1 MAEKILIVDDDID
14 TLRLVG
20 LMLQRQGYEI
30 SAASNGIQALA
41 MVQAEH
47 PDLILLDLMMPDI
60 DGVEVTRR
68 LRSADDTK
76 DVPIIMFTA
85 KTQVEDKI
93 EGFEAGADDY
103 LTKPTQPRELFV
115 HVKAVLART
124 NKTKKTGPIG
134 MPKGDRGYVVGV
146 LAARGGLGVSTLVLN
161 LGVALAQRYKK
172 DVILGEFRPGQGII
186 SLELGQTRAD
196 GLTHLLQ
203 LDPTAIDRR
212 ALDSELVSHSTGVR
226 LLLASPQPRDAK
238 YMNRPEVY
246 EAIARQLAYMT
257 RYLLLDLGSSLT
269 PMVEQVVGLC
279 NEIMVIVEPV
289 PQTVLQT
296 KALIE
301 DLIDKGVPSDNVTT
315 ILVNRVRSGMQL
327 SWSQVQ
333 DQLGRPVS
341 MIFTPAPDL
350 AYQASMKNIP
360 MVLQQADSL
369 TAQQFVKLAEKVA
382 MKTN

>member
-41 MVQAEH
+41 MAQSER

-68 LRSADDTK
+68 LRASEVTK

-93 EGFEAGADDY
+93 LGFEAGADDY

-124 NKTKKTGPIG
+124 NKAKKTDPIG
-134 MPKGDRGYVVGV
+134 IPKGDRGYAIGI

-161 LGVALAQRYKK
+161 LGVILSQAYKK
-172 DVILGEFRPGQGII
+172 DVVVAEFRPGQGTI
-186 SLELGQTRAD
+186 SLELGHTRAE
-196 GLTHLLQ
+196 GLNHLLE
-203 LDPTAIDRR
+203 LPPTAIDRR
-212 ALDSELVSHSTGVR
+212 VLESELVNHSSGLR
-226 LLLASPQPRDAK
+226 LLLASSQPRDAK
-238 YMNRPEVY
+238 FISETAIF
-246 EAIARQLAYMT
+246 EAITRQLAYLT
-257 RYLLLDLGSSLT
+257 SYLILDLGASLT
-269 PMVEQVVGLC
+269 PLVEQVVGLC
-279 NEIMVIVEPV
+279 SEVLVVVEPV

-296 KALIE
+296 KALID
-301 DLIDKGVPSDNVTT
+301 DLMAKGIASNDISVV
-315 ILVNRVRSGMQL
+315 LVNRVRSGMQL

-333 DQLGRPVS
+333 DQLGRPISV
-341 MIFTPAPDL
+341 IFTPAPDL
-350 AYQASMKNIP
+350 AYQASLNNIP
-360 MVLQQADSL
+360 MVLQQSDSL
-369 TAQQFVKLAEKVA
+369 TAQQFAKLAEKV
-382 MKTN
+382 TLHSR